1 MPFVELGQRLQ
12 RIHKTEMESHRSGR
26 NLQITLSICFYT
38 QLFELCCSI
47 SLSAPDKLHLNEKSF
62 KLPYIFFRIPSLTIF
77 HLRDVSFD
85 KYSMSRS
92 HLEVI
97 LFGSCLTFATCHFL
111 CLILS
116 TEEFLIKLKVHRFCL
131 SMLLKSPPLPYCQQ
145 IIIWLCCS
153 EGTEP
158 TKSSCSAASTGF
170 QVGVS
175 EPGISRDAALHAD
188 IKFVHV
194 WIKENPVIKWK
205 ISKALYTV
213 FFYLSFSS
221 QPQPST
227 GGALLAL
234 WFPTK
239 IHFAKLVNALIWPHL
254 PKKRFSRFKA
264 AWEIFSI
271 QSPLPL

>member
-62 KLPYIFFRIPSLTIF
+62 KRPYIFFRITSLTIF

-85 KYSMSRS
+85 KHSMSRS

-97 LFGSCLTFATCHFL
+97 LFGSCLTFATRFFL
-111 CLILS
+111 RLILS

-131 SMLLKSPPLPYCQQ
+131 SMLLKSPPFLPYCQQ

-153 EGTEP
+153 EWTEP
-158 TKSSCSAASTGF
+158 TKSSCSAVSTGF
-170 QVGVS
+170 QLGVS
-175 EPGISRDAALHAD
+175 EPGISRDAALLAD
-188 IKFVHV
+188 IQFVHV
-194 WIKENPVIKWK
+194 WMKENPVIKWK

-213 FFYLSFSS
+213 FYLFFPS
-221 QPQPST
+221 QPIP
-227 GGALLAL
+227 A
-234 WFPTK
+234 FPTK
-239 IHFAKLVNALIWPHL
+239 IHFAKLVNAIIWPHL
-254 PKKRFSRFKA
+254 PKKLFSGFKTT
-264 AWEIFSI
+264 WEIFSI